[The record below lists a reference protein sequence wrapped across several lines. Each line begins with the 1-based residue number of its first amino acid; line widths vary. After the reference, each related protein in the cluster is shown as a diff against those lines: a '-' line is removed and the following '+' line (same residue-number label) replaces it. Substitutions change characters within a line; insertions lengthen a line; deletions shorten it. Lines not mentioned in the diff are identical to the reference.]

1 MALDAT
7 LVSEL
12 DKAWASALADSQRGA
27 DHARERLRS
36 NFDQDGRSIGA
47 SIANV
52 MLLSS
57 LPDQAMGSK
66 LADRTPSPPAAPEYP
81 NPPAQLNPA
90 GVKA

>member
-1 MALDAT
+1 MALDPT

-12 DKAWASALADSQRGA
+12 DKDWTAANVNRRAGE
-27 DHARERLRS
+27 DHATERMRS
-36 NFDQDGRSIGA
+36 SFDQDGRAIGA
-47 SIANV
+47 AIANV

-90 GVKA
+90 AK